1 VLLELAGA
9 DLASEKLV
17 PILFGPGDP
26 NAGLPPRLGY
36 FVASQMVGH
45 CLTHHGAEEFSK
57 AFPGLEN
64 LFRKI
69 LPEGIQNSE
78 SAGG

>member
-1 VLLELAGA
+1 MLLELTGA

-17 PILFGPGDP
+17 RVLFGPGDP

-36 FVASQMVGH
+36 FVASEMVGH
-45 CLTHHGAEEFSK
+45 CLAHHGPEEFGK
-57 AFPGLEN
+57 AFPGFEN
-64 LFRKI
+64 LFQKI
-69 LPEGIQNSE
+69 SRERIHNSE